1 MKPGA
6 TIAESG
12 AASRPPAFDREA
24 LLRLAPEA
32 AWRRLRESQ
41 VVVLSGGRSSE
52 REVSLRSGAAV
63 AAALRDGADGRGP
76 TRVREVQL
84 ELDGGWLVGE
94 ERLEPAEA
102 LARLPADAPCFLA
115 LHGGEGEDGTL
126 QGMLRMLGRRHTGEG
141 VWTSALCMNKSATK
155 DVLRRAGVRVASGFE
170 LSHGDWR
177 EGREDCLAR
186 VRGLSDDG
194 WCVKPNSGG
203 SSVATSLEEHLDGVA
218 AAIERVLETGDRVL
232 VEARVRGIETSCGV
246 LGDSALEVAAL
257 MPIEITPK
265 DGRFFDYEEKY
276 SAHGASEHCPPT
288 SLPPAACDAIRAAA
302 ERAFRAVAGRSYA
315 RIDFITPRSSSGELG
330 EPVALEVNTLP
341 GMTERSLLPQEAAH
355 AGLSFRE
362 LCLLLAA
369 LACADGR

>member
-1 MKPGA
+1 
-6 TIAESG
+6 
-12 AASRPPAFDREA
+12 
-24 LLRLAPEA
+24 
-32 AWRRLRESQ
+32 
-41 VVVLSGGRSSE
+41 
-52 REVSLRSGAAV
+52 
-63 AAALRDGADGRGP
+63 
-76 TRVREVQL
+76 
-84 ELDGGWLVGE
+84 
-94 ERLEPAEA
+94 
-102 LARLPADAPCFLA
+102 
-115 LHGGEGEDGTL
+115 
-126 QGMLRMLGRRHTGEG
+126 
-141 VWTSALCMNKSATK
+141 
-155 DVLRRAGVRVASGFE
+155 
-170 LSHGDWR
+170 
-177 EGREDCLAR
+177 
-186 VRGLSDDG
+186 
-194 WCVKPNSGG
+194 
-203 SSVATSLEEHLDGVA
+203 VATSLEEHLDGVA

-288 SLPPAACDAIRAAA
+288 SLPAAACDAIRAAA

-315 RIDFITPRSSSGELG
+315 RIDFITPRSGSGELG

>member
-1 MKPGA
+1 MKAGDTVVDRASAPRP
-6 TIAESG
+6 
-12 AASRPPAFDREA
+12 AAFGREA
-24 LLRLAPEA
+24 LLRLAPDS

-63 AAALRDGADGRGP
+63 AAALRDGVDGRGP
-76 TRVREVQL
+76 LGVREVQL
-84 ELDGGWLVGE
+84 ELDGGWLVGD

-126 QGMLRMLGRRHTGEG
+126 QGLLRMLGRKHTGEG
-141 VWTSALCMNKSATK
+141 VWTSALCMNKSASK
-155 DVLRRAGVRVASGFE
+155 DALRRAGVNVSPGLEISSVEWRSG
-170 LSHGDWR
+170 R
-177 EGREDCLAR
+177 ATCLAR
-186 VRGLSDDG
+186 VRELSDDG

-203 SSVATSLEEHLDGVA
+203 SSVATSLEAELDGAA
-218 AAIERVLETGDRVL
+218 AAIERVLATGDRAL

-246 LGDSALEVAAL
+246 LGDRDGEVATL

-265 DGRFFDYEEKY
+265 EGRFFDYEEKY
-276 SAHGASEHCPPT
+276 SAQGASEHCPPT

-315 RIDFITPRSSSGELG
+315 RIDFITPRTKGGELG

-362 LCLLLAA
+362 LCLLLVA
-369 LACADGR
+369 LALKDER